1 MVCSDKLLV
10 QHVGKA
16 VYSGAAAWVTTA
28 RMGNSTEPE
37 LSSTTSRILVVKAL
51 LPLITIFIVMGEI
64 INVAALLV
72 AGAGRA
78 GSVKWKSFTS
88 WSVILIQGCGGLL

>member
-1 MVCSDKLLV
+1 M
-10 QHVGKA
+10 
-16 VYSGAAAWVTTA
+16 YSGAATWVTKAST
-28 RMGNSTEPE
+28 GNSTEPE
-37 LSSTTSRILVVKAL
+37 LSFTHSRILVVKAL
-51 LPLITIFIVMGEI
+51 LPLITISIVMGEI

-88 WSVILIQGCGGLL
+88 RSVILIRGCGELL